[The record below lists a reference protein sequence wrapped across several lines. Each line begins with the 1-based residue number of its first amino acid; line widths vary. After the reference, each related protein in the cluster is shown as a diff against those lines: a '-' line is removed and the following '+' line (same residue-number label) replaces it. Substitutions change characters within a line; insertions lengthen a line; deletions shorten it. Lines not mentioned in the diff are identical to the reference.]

1 MTAPIRPIPTP
12 AYSVAQSAP
21 HQILVCQTC
30 RHLGETDRLGERMLP
45 ALREAIRLAGLAG
58 IVDVTGSAC
67 MAGCARPCTVA
78 VRADGKAT
86 WFFGDFDLKAD
97 ISDIVTFAELYVAL
111 DDGWCRSGDRPGKL
125 ADHTLARI
133 PAARPVEP
141 EVSQ

>member
-1 MTAPIRPIPTP
+1 MTAPTRPILTP
-12 AYSVAQSAP
+12 AYSVTQSAP

-30 RHLGETDRLGERMLP
+30 RHAGETDRPGERMLP
-45 ALREAIRLAGLAG
+45 ALREAIETAGIAG
-58 IVDVTGSAC
+58 IVEVTGSAC

-86 WFFGDFDLKAD
+86 WFFGELED
-97 ISDIVTFAELYVAL
+97 SDIADLVAFAKLYLAL

-133 PAARPVEP
+133 PAARPVGP
-141 EVSQ
+141 EVSP